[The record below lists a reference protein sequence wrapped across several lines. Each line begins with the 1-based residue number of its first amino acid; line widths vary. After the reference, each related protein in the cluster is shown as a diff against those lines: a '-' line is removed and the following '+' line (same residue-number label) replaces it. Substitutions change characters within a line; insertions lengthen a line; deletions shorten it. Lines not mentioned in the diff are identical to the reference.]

1 MIERYGA
8 YTMED
13 SPYVQ
18 SILTT
23 LRDKNTDT
31 ITFRRNLVALGR
43 YMAYE
48 LTKTFGVE
56 RVDIETPL
64 ERTAGIRV
72 RGMDNVTIIVVLRAA
87 IPFMEGVIKIFEN
100 AKVGVVSASRG
111 PAPEFRIEMNYVR
124 IPKIEGDTLIIL
136 DPMIATGSTLLRV
149 LEECDKHGPTKRKI
163 IMGIIAAPSGIE
175 KIKSRE
181 DVEIYVAAVDR
192 ELNERGYIL
201 PGLGDAGDRAF
212 KTGFE

>member
-56 RVDIETPL
+56 GVDIETPL

-149 LEECDKHGPTKRKI
+149 LEECDKHGPAKRKI